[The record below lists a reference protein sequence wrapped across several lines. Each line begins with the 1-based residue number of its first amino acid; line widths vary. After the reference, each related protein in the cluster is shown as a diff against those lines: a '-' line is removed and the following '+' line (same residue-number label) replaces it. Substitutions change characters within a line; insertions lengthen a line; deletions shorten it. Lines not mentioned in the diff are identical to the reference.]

1 MRFHKNV
8 SQELRETLSEDY
20 NRYIKEVSMSP
31 DERNELRKWV
41 QSGHSPYDNSWCI
54 ATETGNPMDFV
65 TALRFVES
73 DASVDVIYDTVA
85 DDIVFVASAG
95 TPADSMTEE
104 LPF

>member
-1 MRFHKNV
+1 
-8 SQELRETLSEDY
+8 
-20 NRYIKEVSMSP
+20 MSTE
-31 DERNELRKWV
+31 ERNELRKWV

-54 ATETGNPMDFV
+54 ANETGNPTDFV
-65 TALRFVES
+65 TALHFVAS
-73 DASVDVIYDTVA
+73 DASVDVIYDPVA